1 MGATG
6 RFGPRY
12 GRKVRLRVE
21 TIEVKMHEKHRCP
34 QCGRNA
40 VERVATSIW
49 RCRKCGTRFAGG
61 AYTPET
67 ASGKIAL
74 RAIKGIG
81 AGENV

>member
-1 MGATG
+1 
-6 RFGPRY
+6 
-12 GRKVRLRVE
+12 VE
-21 TIEVKMHEKHRCP
+21 TIEEKMHEKHRCP
-34 QCGRNA
+34 QCGRNS

-61 AYTPET
+61 AYIPET

-74 RAIKGIG
+74 RAIKGTE